1 MAAAIGAGLPITE
14 PTCNMVVDIGGGTTE
29 VAVISLAGIVYS
41 RSVRTGGDKMDESIL
56 QYIKRKY
63 NLLIGER
70 TAEIIKTSIGNAYP
84 IGEPEEID
92 VKGRDL
98 VTGIPKILSINS
110 EEVREAIQE
119 QIDTI
124 VNTVKTALEQTPP
137 ELAADI
143 VDRGIYLTG
152 GGALLKHLDALL
164 HEETGVPIKIAD
176 DPLSAVVLGSG
187 KALDNID
194 ILREVTVE

>member
-1 MAAAIGAGLPITE
+1 MG
-14 PTCNMVVDIGGGTTE
+14 E
-29 VAVISLAGIVYS
+29 V
-41 RSVRTGGDKMDESIL
+41 
-56 QYIKRKY
+56 
-63 NLLIGER
+63 
-70 TAEIIKTSIGNAYP
+70 
-84 IGEPEEID
+84 EEFE

-152 GGALLKHLDALL
+152 GGALLKRFQMFFSTRKPAY
-164 HEETGVPIKIAD
+164 P
-176 DPLSAVVLGSG
+176 
-187 KALDNID
+187 
-194 ILREVTVE
+194 